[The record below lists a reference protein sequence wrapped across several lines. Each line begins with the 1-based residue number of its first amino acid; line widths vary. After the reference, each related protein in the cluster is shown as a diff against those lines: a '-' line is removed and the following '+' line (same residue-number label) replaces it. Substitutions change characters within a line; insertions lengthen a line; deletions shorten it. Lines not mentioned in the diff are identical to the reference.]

1 VYANASY
8 TAEAQGYKSKDP
20 SRHCPS
26 PNGLRRQHETFGLL
40 DASPRLDP
48 TAPVRVLFLPTPAAL
63 SSISRSQLS
72 FPVRSTYPDM
82 PSQQSVPQHPNP
94 SSSSSLPDY
103 LQSNDVHCW
112 STSPLQTDPRIVRV
126 PGITHAFASHR
137 SVEPYR
143 HPPTAEECGLRHVHD
158 QLECVVPPDGEATEV
173 TTNEGELCVSAVLV
187 DAVRVRGGVVPDFA
201 STPVQSS

>member
-1 VYANASY
+1 VRVYANASY

-40 DASPRLDP
+40 DA
-48 TAPVRVLFLPTPAAL
+48 